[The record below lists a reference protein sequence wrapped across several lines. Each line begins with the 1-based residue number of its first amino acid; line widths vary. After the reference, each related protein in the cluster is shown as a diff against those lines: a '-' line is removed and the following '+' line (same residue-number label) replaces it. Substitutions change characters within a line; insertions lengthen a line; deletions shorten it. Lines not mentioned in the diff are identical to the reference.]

1 MLIFTQQVPKIHGA
15 NPNTHST
22 VNSWVIQ
29 FFHHFNSFMAWELIH
44 CILRFDIV
52 YFSIASTHFP
62 LWFFTHI
69 YGINVRRR
77 IFIGYKILSNG
88 TCSSLQMIFERRFCR
103 EIDLPCGQFR
113 NLSKNI
119 FWWAVFLLEIWTLMD
134 SKRTVLLPSILQ
146 NVYKQ
151 ELEPCQAEWFLLCIA
166 LWWEYN
172 LLVLIWT
179 FIYVPHIVKKEI
191 IL

>member
-29 FFHHFNSFMAWELIH
+29 FFHHFNSSMAWELIH

-113 NLSKNI
+113 NVSKKHI
-119 FWWAVFLLEIWTLMD
+119 LVGSVPVRDMDTYGLEKN
-134 SKRTVLLPSILQ
+134 SFAS
-146 NVYKQ
+146 
-151 ELEPCQAEWFLLCIA
+151 FHIA
-166 LWWEYN
+166 KCL
-172 LLVLIWT
+172 
-179 FIYVPHIVKKEI
+179 
-191 IL
+191 